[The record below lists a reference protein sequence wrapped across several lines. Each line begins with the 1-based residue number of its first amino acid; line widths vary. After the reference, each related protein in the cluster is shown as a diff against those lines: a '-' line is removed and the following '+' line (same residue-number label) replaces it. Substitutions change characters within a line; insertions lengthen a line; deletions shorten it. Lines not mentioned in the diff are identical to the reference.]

1 MRPRLRRLLLAP
13 GRLGLRFAL
22 DCSRRFFGLRSVVAV
37 SSVAHGRIEFVSRAI
52 QARQFYGLS
61 FRFQLLSTPCR
72 QDAVT
77 FNSWREAPPQR
88 DFHPPMHALSQAHD
102 CVRASAAFPQASAIL
117 SRYRATNLILFPETG
132 ETTRSIFPSLDK
144 VFAVFFDGAL
154 VFYRSDEFDS
164 AISPG
169 FLSGFGD
176 GEHAAISC
184 AHASS
189 TNVRLH
195 LFNRRSHGGQ

>member
-102 CVRASAAFPQASAIL
+102 CARASAALSWDACRGAFVRVSCPRSNGQRRRYIL
-117 SRYRATNLILFPETG
+117 DDERRHGLLG
-132 ETTRSIFPSLDK
+132 RLL
-144 VFAVFFDGAL
+144 L
-154 VFYRSDEFDS
+154 VDV
-164 AISPG
+164 PT
-169 FLSGFGD
+169 L
-176 GEHAAISC
+176 C
-184 AHASS
+184 
-189 TNVRLH
+189 
-195 LFNRRSHGGQ
+195 Q